1 MRVNFGFL
9 RDHFAHKDGKPTA
22 VGIGLD
28 AFYASSMPVR
38 HPGFDAVISMR
49 FGQEE
54 SGGRSVGLGVMD
66 REGVLIA
73 PARYEDIHV
82 DPEPGQPYQNMTLK
96 ITVADTEFLTFG
108 DYMVIWLLDGREIH
122 NLPLKVIP
130 ETH

>member
-1 MRVNFGFL
+1 VRVNFGFL
-9 RDHFAHKDGKPTA
+9 CDHFAHKDGKPTA

-28 AFYASSMPVR
+28 AFYASGMPVR

-49 FGQEE
+49 FSQEE
-54 SGGRSVGLGVMD
+54 TGPRSVGLGVTD
-66 REGVLIA
+66 KEGVLIA

-82 DPEPGQPYQNMTLK
+82 DPEPGQSYQNKTLK
-96 ITVADTEFLTFG
+96 ITVADTEFPTFG
-108 DYMVIWLLDGREIH
+108 DYQVVWLLDGQEVH